1 MKVFLKG
8 GLGNQLFQYAFAHTG
23 RDKIH
28 FVVDPNPLPHRPF
41 MLSGLLETC
50 QHVKRISRMSLLLR
64 LKLRVNR
71 ISVTHNSKWPMPLI
85 TRISGLEE
93 EAINHY
99 FKHKYKIGTGNRVL
113 YIGYFQNWG
122 YVQNSIIHFKSE
134 LIKYLS
140 SIYTDEKMIDFQSTI
155 IIHVRRG
162 DYLSPGIISRFGVL
176 SSSYYQ
182 RSISEIKALNP
193 NRAFKYVFLSE
204 IKEDAQRIALQ
215 LKLYSVQI
223 YGPEDLDA
231 WQTLKVMSMAYY
243 FIGANSTLSWWGA
256 YLSSMHQG
264 ECILPSP
271 WFKNWYQQIESDFY
285 PPTTI
290 AISSSFE

>member
-23 RDKIH
+23 GDKIH
-28 FVVDPNPLPHRPF
+28 FIVDPNPLPHRPF

-50 QHVKRISRMSLLLR
+50 QHAKKISRMSLLLR
-64 LKLRVNR
+64 LKLRVKR
-71 ISVTHNSKWPMPLI
+71 ISVIYNSKWLTLLI

-93 EAINHY
+93 EAISY
-99 FKHKYKIGTGNRVL
+99 QFKHKYKIETGRRSL

-122 YVQNSIIHFKSE
+122 YVQRSITHFKSE

-140 SIYTDEKMIDFQSTI
+140 NISTGEKMIDFQTTI

-162 DYLSPGIISRFGVL
+162 DYLSPGGINRFGVL

-223 YGPEDLDA
+223 YGQEDLDA
-231 WQTLKVMSMAYY
+231 WQTLKVMSLAHY

-256 YLSSMHQG
+256 YLSSIHQG
-264 ECILPSP
+264 KCILPSP
-271 WFKNWYQQIESDFY
+271 WFKNSYQQIESDFY

-290 AISSSFE
+290 AINSSFE